1 MIDFSIKLNNSFIGE
16 KYIKIDS
23 NGHLIHQE
31 AKKNEKGIK
40 INDIIAL
47 IKAYIDQMKKY
58 EEKQDQLLKD
68 WQQNQKYTKEYNK
81 KYIDLENAIDILYKY
96 YYEDVHAI
104 LTIAEIN
111 EIQREIN
118 YNFMSEK
125 FYDKL
130 IELLERKEVF

>member
-1 MIDFSIKLNNSFIGE
+1 MIDFNIKLNNNFIGE
-16 KYIKIDS
+16 KYIKIDD

-31 AKKNEKGIK
+31 AKENEKGIK

-58 EEKQDQLLKD
+58 EEKQEQLLKD
-68 WQQNQKYTKEYNK
+68 WEQDQEHTKEYNK

-96 YYEDVHAI
+96 YYENVHAI
-104 LTIAEIN
+104 LTTVEIN

-118 YNFMSEK
+118 YNFMS
-125 FYDKL
+125 
-130 IELLERKEVF
+130 